1 VNYLSAKREPVTY
14 KGRSIG
20 IVVLTVAQ
28 LLIGFIHVLFGF
40 LLLAFQLSILQATV
54 AYYVYTVVFGLLTLV
69 FTVLIWQSKKSGWIG
84 TIAVSI
90 FVSVADFLTVLN
102 LPSIPG
108 IPKFAA
114 PTEIV
119 YCVIIMAYLLTRNV
133 RKKYLG

>member
-1 VNYLSAKREPVTY
+1 MSVKREPITY

-20 IVVLTVAQ
+20 ILVLTVAQ
-28 LLIGFIHVLFGF
+28 LFVGAIHVFFGF
-40 LLLAFQLSILQATV
+40 LLLAFQLSILQTTV
-54 AYYVYTVVFGLLTLV
+54 AYDIYTIVFGLLTSV
-69 FTVLIWQSKKSGWIG
+69 FAVFIWQGKKWGWIG

-90 FVSVADFLTVLN
+90 FVSVADALAILN

-119 YCVIIMAYLLTRNV
+119 YSIVIMVYLLTNNV
-133 RKKYLG
+133 RKKYLC

>member
-1 VNYLSAKREPVTY
+1 MSVKREPITY

-20 IVVLTVAQ
+20 ILVLTVAQ
-28 LLIGFIHVLFGF
+28 LFVGAIHVFFGF
-40 LLLAFQLSILQATV
+40 LLLAFQLSILQTTV
-54 AYYVYTVVFGLLTLV
+54 AYDIYTIVFGLLTSV
-69 FTVLIWQSKKSGWIG
+69 FAVLIWQGKKWGWIG

-90 FVSVADFLTVLN
+90 FVSVADALAILN

-119 YCVIIMAYLLTRNV
+119 YSIVIMVYLLTNNV
-133 RKKYLG
+133 RKKYLC

>member
-1 VNYLSAKREPVTY
+1 MASKHPPLIY

-20 IVVLTVAQ
+20 IVILTMAQ
-28 LLIGFIHVLFGF
+28 LLIGAIHVLFGF
-40 LLLAFQLSILQATV
+40 LLLGSEISIMQATV
-54 AYYVYTVVFGLLTLV
+54 AYDVYTVAFGALVLV
-69 FTVLIWQSKKSGWIG
+69 FAVLVWQGKKAGWIG

-90 FVSVADFLTVLN
+90 FVSTADALTVLN

-119 YCVIIMAYLLTRNV
+119 YSVVIMVYLLQSGV
-133 RKKYLG
+133 RKKYLP